1 MGIESER
8 SAIEIEISVGM
19 IEELAARGSTMGLT
33 ASEYIVC
40 VIGQSMEPGSASE
53 G

>member
-1 MGIESER
+1 MGVESKR
-8 SAIEIEISVGM
+8 SAIEIEVSAGM

-40 VIGQSMEPGSASE
+40 VIGTCMEDDPLSE